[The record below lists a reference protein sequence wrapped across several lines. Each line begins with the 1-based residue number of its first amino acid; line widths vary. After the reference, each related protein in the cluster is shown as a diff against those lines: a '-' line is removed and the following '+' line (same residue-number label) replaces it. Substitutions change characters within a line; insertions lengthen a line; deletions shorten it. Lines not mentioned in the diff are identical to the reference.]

1 MKVLVGSRNA
11 VKVEATKEAFSIYFN
26 PAELEVEGIEVNSK
40 VSNQPIEDETFAGA
54 KNRALELKKINKAR
68 NFNAEFFVG
77 IEGGIKKLFDR
88 WFTFGA
94 MCIMDD
100 KGRVGYGTSPFFELP
115 SEITEELLKGVELG
129 DVMDNLIG
137 EKNTKEKQGAVGYF
151 TKGVM
156 DRKRYYVDGLILA
169 LIPFLNKDL
178 YFEPQI
184 YIDEELQKN
193 YLLSTGT
200 FSKRKCFVKKCCG
213 VK

>member
-1 MKVLVGSRNA
+1 MKVLVGSRNP
-11 VKVEATKEAFSIYFN
+11 VKLEATKEAFSNFFD
-26 PAELEVEGIEVNSK
+26 AVEVVGIGVNSK

-54 KNRALELKKINKAR
+54 KNRAFELKKINKER

-77 IEGGIKKLFDR
+77 IEGGIKELFHR
-88 WFTFGA
+88 WFTFGV

-100 KGRVGYGTSPFFELP
+100 NGRIGYGTSPFFELP
-115 SEITEELLKGVELG
+115 SHITEELLKGKGIELS

-156 DRKRYYVDGLILA
+156 DRKRYYVDGLTVA

-178 YFEPQI
+178 YFE
-184 YIDEELQKN
+184 
-193 YLLSTGT
+193 G
-200 FSKRKCFVKKCCG
+200 
-213 VK
+213 